1 MLINRRDLEYIL
13 KVMDKFNLSE
23 PWDGVTLDYK
33 ETNGGYDLSISFGHV
48 LNDIICNIKV
58 PIVSDILDV
67 E

>member
-33 ETNGGYDLSISFGHV
+33 ENAGGYDLSISFGNV
-48 LNDIICNIKV
+48 LNDVICSIRV
-58 PIVSDILDV
+58 PITSGMFEI